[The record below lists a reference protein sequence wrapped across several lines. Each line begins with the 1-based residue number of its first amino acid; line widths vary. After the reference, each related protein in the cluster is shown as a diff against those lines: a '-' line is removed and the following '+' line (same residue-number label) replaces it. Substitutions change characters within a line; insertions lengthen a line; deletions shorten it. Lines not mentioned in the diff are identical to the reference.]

1 MEVLY
6 ILNIIIIQI
15 ISIILT
21 LIFGVIICVETKK
34 ELDETREKLKISNET
49 SKNYLPNTFDTSSK
63 FRIFILQRIRKRK
76 YKKYR

>member
-1 MEVLY
+1 M
-6 ILNIIIIQI
+6 NIIIIQI

-49 SKNYLPNTFDTSSK
+49 SKNLEFL
-63 FRIFILQRIRKRK
+63 F
-76 YKKYR
+76 YKELGKENIKSIGK